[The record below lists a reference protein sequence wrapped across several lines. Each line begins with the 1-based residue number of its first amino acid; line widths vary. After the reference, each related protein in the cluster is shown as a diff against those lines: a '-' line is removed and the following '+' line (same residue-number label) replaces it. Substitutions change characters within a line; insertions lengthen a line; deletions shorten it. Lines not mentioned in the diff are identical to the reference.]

1 MLGIILSFTL
11 FVPLHHFVS
20 ANRWLLTHLC
30 VCCDWLAVGW
40 WVWPVVCSSPSPQA
54 AFPQV
59 GSVTVVLAS
68 FIGSVCNSFVIYKP
82 VCIYIKRKSVYVAII
97 AVERS
102 APADAHK
109 SLSLQIN
116 GCNGCIVVR
125 NVISNVCRRM
135 F

>member
-1 MLGIILSFTL
+1 M
-11 FVPLHHFVS
+11 
-20 ANRWLLTHLC
+20 
-30 VCCDWLAVGW
+30 
-40 WVWPVVCSSPSPQA
+40 WPVVCSSPSPQA

-82 VCIYIKRKSVYVAII
+82 VCIYSTVYVVII
-97 AVERS
+97 AVERP

-109 SLSLQIN
+109 SLSLYI
-116 GCNGCIVVR
+116 NGCIVVR
-125 NVISNVCRRM
+125 NVIRM